1 MTAKPQNRVF
11 GKQKRQHTIIVA
23 SGDTVRHMTV
33 RPWMAALAV
42 CLVGVFSIGY
52 LLATS
57 YLVLRD
63 DLIGA
68 TMARQARMQYDY
80 EDRIAALRAQV
91 DRVTS
96 RQLLDQQ
103 VDEEKVD
110 KLMEQQQAL
119 SSRHGKLDA
128 LLDRAENSGLMNKD
142 VTGANAA
149 AAKGDHAELTGGL
162 KSIEKLL
169 SSGRPADATPDNS
182 TLAYVPAPETVA
194 DHADRVFSRV
204 TLSLKHIEQDQLT
217 RVRHLTTGA
226 SETVV
231 VAEQDLVLTPPEPVK
246 VVAPEKASGLVPVED
261 TKKNELEKRVE
272 GFIDDLIAQDVNSPE
287 FGKRVDAIAAMGQK
301 EIRDA
306 AGQSNRFLDRPV
318 RAMSTDTGVG
328 ADLLQ
333 LRKTVEELDPGR
345 NGKLIGGNDGFLSK
359 LFGGSPLKQ
368 YFRKYQSSQS
378 HIQGIL
384 KSLSSGKDEL
394 LMDNAAID
402 TERANL
408 WNAMGRLEQM
418 IYLSKAM
425 DTKLEDKANELDH
438 TDPAKA
444 KAIRE
449 TALFYVRQRTQDLLT
464 QMAVT
469 VQGYLALDLVKKNN
483 VELVKG
489 VDRAST
495 TTVSA
500 LRTAVTV
507 AQALTNQKLV
517 LDQITAINT
526 TTAGLIDST
535 GQLLKSNTAAIHE
548 QAANSTI
555 PVETLQRAFQNIYD
569 TMDAIDTFK
578 LKALDSMKTTVNT
591 LSNEVEK
598 SKGYIARAEGAA
610 QNQGGAV
617 SETFKLEAM

>member
-1 MTAKPQNRVF
+1 MATETA
-11 GKQKRQHTIIVA
+11 
-23 SGDTVRHMTV
+23 
-33 RPWMAALAV
+33 
-42 CLVGVFSIGY
+42 
-52 LLATS
+52 
-57 YLVLRD
+57 
-63 DLIGA
+63 
-68 TMARQARMQYDY
+68 
-80 EDRIAALRAQV
+80 
-91 DRVTS
+91 
-96 RQLLDQQ
+96 
-103 VDEEKVD
+103 
-110 KLMEQQQAL
+110 
-119 SSRHGKLDA
+119 
-128 LLDRAENSGLMNKD
+128 
-142 VTGANAA
+142 
-149 AAKGDHAELTGGL
+149 
-162 KSIEKLL
+162 
-169 SSGRPADATPDNS
+169 
-182 TLAYVPAPETVA
+182 
-194 DHADRVFSRV
+194 
-204 TLSLKHIEQDQLT
+204 
-217 RVRHLTTGA
+217 
-226 SETVV
+226 

-246 VVAPEKASGLVPVED
+246 VVAPEKAAGLVPVDD
-261 TKKNELEKRVE
+261 TKKTELEKRVD

-318 RAMSTDTGVG
+318 RAMSSESGVG
-328 ADLLQ
+328 ADLLA

-378 HIQGIL
+378 HINGIL

-408 WNAMGRLEQM
+408 WASMGRLEQM

-425 DTKLEDKANELDH
+425 DAKLEDKAEELDH

-444 KAIRE
+444 KAVRE

-517 LDQITAINT
+517 LDQITALNT

-591 LSNEVEK
+591 LSSEVEK

-610 QNQGGAV
+610 QNQSGGGAD
-617 SETFKLEAM
+617 TFKLEAM